1 MLKKPFKKG
10 KKIIQSSKSAKT
22 QGTLENTF
30 LNETSFISEVDM
42 EIRDEIEKKFKKSS
56 VNSNYIFPR
65 KVEKSE
71 VKGKMVKKV
80 TPVRSRP
87 QSRLKLGMEKSM
99 PVMHKFIKS
108 TFESTNVLSH
118 IRSVKKTHRVTS
130 SIKSIRETRGKS
142 TSGGIQVHSR
152 TKSQQQSRRSKTPVS
167 GRESVDSFK

>member
-87 QSRLKLGMEKSM
+87 QSRLKLGMVRM
-99 PVMHKFIKS
+99 AATRPS
-108 TFESTNVLSH
+108 TMAV
-118 IRSVKKTHRVTS
+118 SVR
-130 SIKSIRETRGKS
+130 
-142 TSGGIQVHSR
+142 
-152 TKSQQQSRRSKTPVS
+152 
-167 GRESVDSFK
+167 